1 MERFEITGGRPL
13 SGTVRPSGNKNAAL
27 PMLAACLLG
36 DGPTTLRNVPDI
48 GDVRTMLRLI
58 EALGGTVERGDDGSG
73 PDGAHTVTV
82 DPRGVAPSALD
93 PAESARIRASLL
105 LAGPLLGRF
114 GEATIPPPGG
124 DTIGRRR
131 NDTHWHAF
139 DALGAEMTLVDHVH
153 DLRAPGGRLTG
164 ADILLDE
171 ASVMAT
177 ENAVMAAVLA
187 KGTTVLRNAA
197 SEPHVQDLCR
207 MLVSMGADI
216 SGIGSNLL
224 TIEGCDALT
233 GTEAEVSPDFMEVGS
248 FIGLGAITEGDLR
261 IGPVRHDD
269 MRMIISKFDILGV
282 RVELDGDDIVV
293 PSDQDLHVREDHG
306 GKIPRIHEAPW
317 PGFPA
322 DLMSIALVVAT
333 QASGTVLMHQWMFE
347 SRLYFTDRLIEMG
360 ARIIVADPHRAVV
373 TGPSRLSGA
382 RLQSPDIR
390 AGMALLMA
398 ALCAGGRSTIA
409 NIHQI
414 DRGYERIDDKLRG
427 LGALIERVPEH

>member
-1 MERFEITGGRPL
+1 MERFEILGGQPL
-13 SGTVRPSGNKNAAL
+13 SGTVRPAGNKNAAL
-27 PMLAACLLG
+27 PMLAATLLG
-36 DGPTTLRNVPDI
+36 DSPSTLDNVPDI

-58 EALGGTVERGDDGSG
+58 DALGGQTERLDDGR
-73 PDGAHTVTV
+73 VRI
-82 DPRGVAPSALD
+82 DPRGVAPRPLERELSAK
-93 PAESARIRASLL
+93 IRASLL
-105 LAGPLLGRF
+105 LAGPLLARF
-114 GEATIPPPGG
+114 GEAVIPPPGG

-131 NDTHWHAF
+131 NDPHWHALG
-139 DALGAEMTLVDHVH
+139 ALGAEMTEVGHTH
-153 DLRAPGGRLTG
+153 ELRTRGDRLEG

-177 ENAVMAAVLA
+177 ENAVMAATLA

-207 MLVSMGADI
+207 MLVDMGADI

-224 TIEGCDALT
+224 VIEGRDSLEGTDAV
-233 GTEAEVSPDFMEVGS
+233 VSPDFMEVGS
-248 FIGLGAITEGDLR
+248 FIGLGAITDGDLR

-269 MRMIISKFDILGV
+269 LRMIVSKFDVLGV
-282 RVELDGDDIVV
+282 TTVTDGDDIVV
-293 PSDQDLHVREDHG
+293 PGHQDLRVREDHG

-333 QASGTVLMHQWMFE
+333 QASGTVLLHQWMFE

-373 TGPSRLSGA
+373 TGPSPLTGA

-398 ALCAGGRSTIA
+398 ALRAEGRSTIG
-409 NIHQI
+409 NINQI
-414 DRGYERIDDKLRG
+414 DRGYERIDDKLRS
-427 LGALIERVPEH
+427 LGAHIERVRD

>member
-1 MERFEITGGRPL
+1 MERFEILGGQPL
-13 SGTVRPSGNKNAAL
+13 SGTVRPAGNKNAAL
-27 PMLAACLLG
+27 PMLAASLLG
-36 DGPTTLRNVPDI
+36 DGPSTLSNVPDI

-58 EALGGTVERGDDGSG
+58 DALGGETERLADGR
-73 PDGAHTVTV
+73 VRV
-82 DPRGVAPSALD
+82 DPTGVTPRPLEPGLSAK
-93 PAESARIRASLL
+93 IRASLL
-105 LAGPLLGRF
+105 LAGPLLTRF
-114 GEATIPPPGG
+114 GEAIIPPPGG

-131 NDTHWHAF
+131 NDPHWHALG
-139 DALGAEMTLVDHVH
+139 ALGADMVEVGHTHEFRTTGD
-153 DLRAPGGRLTG
+153 RLEG

-177 ENAVMAAVLA
+177 ENAVMAATLA
-187 KGTTVLRNAA
+187 KGETVIRNAA

-207 MLVSMGADI
+207 MLVAMGADI
-216 SGIGSNLL
+216 EGIGSNLL
-224 TIEGCDALT
+224 RVVGRDSLT
-233 GTEAEVSPDFMEVGS
+233 GTDAEVSPDFMEVGS

-269 MRMIISKFDILGV
+269 LRMIVSKFDVLGV
-282 RVELDGDDIVV
+282 RVVDDGDHIVV
-293 PSDQDLHVREDHG
+293 PHDQDLRVREDHG

-333 QASGTVLMHQWMFE
+333 QASGTVLLHQWMFE

-373 TGPSRLSGA
+373 TGPSPLSGA

-398 ALCAGGRSTIA
+398 ALRADGRSTIG
-409 NIHQI
+409 NINQI
-414 DRGYERIDDKLRG
+414 DRGYERIDDKLRS
-427 LGALIERVPEH
+427 LGARIERVQE

>member
-1 MERFEITGGRPL
+1 MERFEIVGGRPL
-13 SGTVRPSGNKNAAL
+13 SGTVRPAGNKNAAL
-27 PMLAACLLG
+27 PMLAATLLG
-36 DGPTTLRNVPDI
+36 DAPSTLRNVPDI
-48 GDVRTMLRLI
+48 GDVRTMVRLI
-58 EALGGTVERGDDGSG
+58 RALGGEVERHDG
-73 PDGAHTVTV
+73 GAITV
-82 DPRGVAPSALD
+82 DPRGVAPGPLD
-93 PAESARIRASLL
+93 PALSAKIRASLL

-131 NDTHWHAF
+131 NDPHWHAF
-139 DALGAEMTLVDHVH
+139 DALGAEMSLVDHVH
-153 DLRAPGGRLTG
+153 DLRAPGGRLVG

-177 ENAVMAAVLA
+177 ENALMAATLA
-187 KGTTVLRNAA
+187 KGTTIIRNAA
-197 SEPHVQDLCR
+197 SEPHVQDLAR

-216 SGIGSNLL
+216 TGIGSNLL
-224 TIEGCDALT
+224 VVEGRDALS
-233 GTEAEVSPDFMEVGS
+233 GAEAEVSPDFMEIGS
-248 FIGLGAITEGDLR
+248 FIGLGAITDGDLR

-269 MRMIISKFDILGV
+269 LRMIISRFDVLGV
-282 RVELDGDDIVV
+282 RVVVDGDDLVV
-293 PSDQDLHVREDHG
+293 PGDQQLHVREDHG

-333 QASGTVLMHQWMFE
+333 QASGTVLLHQWMFE

-390 AGMALLMA
+390 AGMALMMA
-398 ALCAGGRSTIA
+398 ALCAEGQSSIA
-409 NIHQI
+409 NIDQI
-414 DRGYERIDDKLRG
+414 DRGYERIDEKLRA
-427 LGALIERVPEH
+427 LGAHIERVPD

>member
-1 MERFEITGGRPL
+1 MERFEIIGGRPL
-13 SGTVRPSGNKNAAL
+13 SGTVQPAGNKNAAL
-27 PMLAACLLG
+27 PMLAATLLG
-36 DGPTTLRNVPDI
+36 DGPSTLANVPDI

-58 EALGGTVERGDDGSG
+58 TALGGVVERRADG
-73 PDGAHTVTV
+73 TVTV
-82 DPRGVAPSALD
+82 DPRGVAPGPLEPGLA
-93 PAESARIRASLL
+93 AEIRASLL
-105 LAGPLLGRF
+105 LAGPLLARF
-114 GEATIPPPGG
+114 GEATLPPPGG

-153 DLRAPGGRLTG
+153 DLRAPGGRLVG

-177 ENAVMAAVLA
+177 ENSLMAAVLA

-216 SGIGSNLL
+216 TGIGSNLL
-224 TIEGCDALT
+224 VIEGRDALS
-233 GTEAEVSPDFMEVGS
+233 GTEATVSPDFMEIGS
-248 FIGLGAITEGDLR
+248 FIALGAITEGDLR

-269 MRMIISKFDILGV
+269 LRMIISKFDILGV
-282 RVELDGDDIVV
+282 RVEADGDDIVV
-293 PSDQDLHVREDHG
+293 PSGQDLHVREDYG

-333 QASGTVLMHQWMFE
+333 QSAGTVLLHQWMFE

-373 TGPSRLSGA
+373 TGPSQLGGA
-382 RLQSPDIR
+382 HLQSPDIR

-409 NIHQI
+409 NIKQI
-414 DRGYERIDDKLRG
+414 DRGYERIDEKLRA
-427 LGALIERVPEH
+427 LGAHIERVSPSSH

>member
-1 MERFEITGGRPL
+1 MERFEILGGQPL
-13 SGTVRPSGNKNAAL
+13 SGTVRPAGNKNAAL
-27 PMLAACLLG
+27 PMLAASLLG
-36 DGPTTLRNVPDI
+36 DGPSTLSNVPDI

-58 EALGGTVERGDDGSG
+58 DALGGETERLADGR
-73 PDGAHTVTV
+73 VRV
-82 DPRGVAPSALD
+82 DPTGVTPRPLEPGLSAK
-93 PAESARIRASLL
+93 IRASLL
-105 LAGPLLGRF
+105 LAGPLLTRF
-114 GEATIPPPGG
+114 GEAIIPPPGG

-131 NDTHWHAF
+131 NDPHWHALG
-139 DALGAEMTLVDHVH
+139 ALGADMVEVGHTHEFRTVGD
-153 DLRAPGGRLTG
+153 RLEG

-177 ENAVMAAVLA
+177 ENAVMAATLA
-187 KGTTVLRNAA
+187 KGETVIRNAA

-207 MLVSMGADI
+207 MLVAMGADI
-216 SGIGSNLL
+216 DGIGSNLL
-224 TIEGCDALT
+224 RVVGRDSLT
-233 GTEAEVSPDFMEVGS
+233 GTDAEVSPDFMEVGS

-269 MRMIISKFDILGV
+269 LRMIVSKFDVLGV
-282 RVELDGDDIVV
+282 RVLDDGDHIVV
-293 PSDQDLHVREDHG
+293 PHDQDLRVREDHG

-333 QASGTVLMHQWMFE
+333 QASGTVLLHQWMFE

-373 TGPSRLSGA
+373 TGPSPLSGA

-398 ALCAGGRSTIA
+398 ALRADGRSTIG
-409 NIHQI
+409 NINQI
-414 DRGYERIDDKLRG
+414 DRGYERIDDKLRS
-427 LGALIERVPEH
+427 LGAHIERVQE

>member
-1 MERFEITGGRPL
+1 MERFEIIGGRPL
-13 SGTVRPSGNKNAAL
+13 SGTVRPAGNKNAAL
-27 PMLAACLLG
+27 PMLAATLLA
-36 DGPTTLRNVPDI
+36 DTPTTLANVPDI

-58 EALGGTVERGDDGSG
+58 TALGAEVEVR
-73 PDGAHTVTV
+73 PDGTVTV
-82 DPRGVAPSALD
+82 DPRGVAPASLEPAL
-93 PAESARIRASLL
+93 AAKIRASLL
-105 LAGPLLGRF
+105 LAGPLLSRF
-114 GEATIPPPGG
+114 GAATLPPPGG

-139 DALGAEMTLVDHVH
+139 AALGAEMTTVGHVH
-153 DLRAPGGRLTG
+153 ELRSPGGRLHG

-187 KGTTVLRNAA
+187 EGPTILRNAA

-207 MLVSMGADI
+207 MLVDMGAEI
-216 SGIGSNLL
+216 AGIGSNLL
-224 TIEGCDALT
+224 EIEGRDVLH
-233 GTEAEVSPDFMEVGS
+233 GTEATVSPDFMEIGS
-248 FIGLGAITEGDLR
+248 FIGLGAITDGDLR

-269 MRMIISKFDILGV
+269 LRMIISKFDTLGV
-282 RVELDGDDIVV
+282 QVTLDGDDVVV
-293 PSDQDLHVREDHG
+293 PSQQDLRVREDHG

-333 QASGTVLMHQWMFE
+333 QAAGTVLLHQWMFE

-373 TGPSRLSGA
+373 TGPSRLAPA

-398 ALCAGGRSTIA
+398 SLCADGRSTIG
-409 NIHQI
+409 NVHQI
-414 DRGYERIDDKLRG
+414 DRGYERIDEKLRS
-427 LGALIERVPEH
+427 LGAAIERVADH